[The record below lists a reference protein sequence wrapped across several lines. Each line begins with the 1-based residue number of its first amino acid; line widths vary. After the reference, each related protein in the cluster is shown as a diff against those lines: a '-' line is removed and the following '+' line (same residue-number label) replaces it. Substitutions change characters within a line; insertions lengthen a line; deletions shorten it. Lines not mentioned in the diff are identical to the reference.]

1 MLYSVQY
8 NAKFVGAGV
17 TLDLEKLCPGICAC
31 LWRELDVV
39 SMALKVQTEACGA
52 FEDAG
57 RIPVDVDEQVDSAAR
72 KCVMYFGP
80 NHNPALAIA
89 FKNQVRPDPQGAIKL
104 VESLGEYESIVHKG
118 T

>member
-1 MLYSVQY
+1 MKDLIKKDAIKTIMLYSVQH

-17 TLDLEKLCPGICAC
+17 TLDLESICPGICAC
-31 LWRELDVV
+31 LWREMDVV
-39 SMALKVQTEACGA
+39 GMTLKVRTEACGA

-57 RIPVDVDEQVDSAAR
+57 TIPVDVEEQADSAAP

-89 FKNQVRPDPQGAIKL
+89 FKTR
-104 VESLGEYESIVHKG
+104 
-118 T
+118 